1 MLCQNALWDCRGD
14 INTNASFT
22 GFCDVAQDKSGSKFV
37 SLNSLKVQFGTTFTQ
52 SSKDNPQKLLIS
64 CAHSILNN
72 RAFSLTWPASM
83 LIYWNKRKFLHK
95 KRIQLPQDCL
105 GTPTWQPFHC
115 LGTPIWPP

>member
-22 GFCDVAQDKSGSKFV
+22 GFCDVAKDKSGSKFV
-37 SLNSLKVQFGTTFTQ
+37 PLNSLKVQFGTTFTQ
-52 SSKDNPQKLLIS
+52 SSKDNPKKLLIS